1 MKREYMKPTMR
12 VVVLQQQCQILAGSS
27 PAATGLTT
35 NPEEIVWALDGLEG
49 SDELR

>member
-1 MKREYMKPTMR
+1 MKPTVR
-12 VVVLQQQCQILAGSS
+12 VVALQQKCKIHAGSA
-27 PAATGLTT
+27 PAATDLTT